1 MRCTCTCTTI
11 SYVLVMI
18 QSLSVEVVIMRCG
31 APVHIEVAVWR
42 TRLELEH
49 PLLRVL
55 LHQGEDL
62 HKDDGDGGS
71 DAHGHN
77 VLLFLRK
84 WTRFKWIEGKTK
96 DKIDFRWLDE
106 KHFNCS
112 FTNRN
117 GDVEI
122 WGIVRS
128 AHYSICNKTSCLELV
143 KMVTMHFS
151 QAQNIL
157 PWPPGAFELFRLYCS
172 LRGQNCRWY
181 SRTWWIYV
189 IKKIWL

>member
-1 MRCTCTCTTI
+1 
-11 SYVLVMI
+11 MI

-62 HKDDGDGGS
+62 HKEDGGRLWKKMVIDEHHVENALLILHEGEDLHMDDGDGGG
-71 DAHGHN
+71 DGHHGHN

-122 WGIVRS
+122 GGIVWS
-128 AHYSICNKTSCLELV
+128 AHYSICYETSCLELV
-143 KMVTMHFS
+143 KIVTMHFS
-151 QAQNIL
+151 QA
-157 PWPPGAFELFRLYCS
+157 
-172 LRGQNCRWY
+172 
-181 SRTWWIYV
+181 
-189 IKKIWL
+189 

>member
-1 MRCTCTCTTI
+1 MVI
-11 SYVLVMI
+11 DEYDVENAL
-18 QSLSVEVVIMRCG
+18 LSCI
-31 APVHIEVAVWR
+31 I
-42 TRLELEH
+42 
-49 PLLRVL
+49 
-55 LHQGEDL
+55 LHHGEDL
-62 HKDDGDGGS
+62 HKEDGGRLWKKMVIDEHHVENALLILHEGEDLHMDDGDGGG
-71 DAHGHN
+71 DANGHN

-122 WGIVRS
+122 GGIVWS
-128 AHYSICNKTSCLELV
+128 AHYSICYETSCLALV

-151 QAQNIL
+151 QA
-157 PWPPGAFELFRLYCS
+157 
-172 LRGQNCRWY
+172 
-181 SRTWWIYV
+181 
-189 IKKIWL
+189 